1 MRRHHLL
8 PSVGRH
14 VAGLALLVAGLTAP
28 VAALAIDSQLDAGM
42 PLVLKDGRIANVTVH
57 TIPFETG
64 QGSLDQ
70 PAVKALRE
78 LVTPMATDCFLTAQA
93 IGHVEPGVTRDGDTL
108 SAHRLARAR
117 ADNIQATLAGL
128 GMPQA
133 AVASVWDWQF
143 LEEKSQVTLWV
154 FSLNVGD
161 DCDGAPLEQVQAA
174 AAPAASPATTERVR
188 PVRRAAAEQPVD
200 TPEPSPS
207 ELRVGDAVATPARPA
222 TTQSSTTASA
232 AATQPAPPV
241 VTTDAAIEPPAA
253 TQPAPSP
260 DAAVAATTSAP
271 PASPDPLATAAVA
284 PAEPPAP
291 AAAEA
296 PAAAPTQPAEA
307 APAAP
312 PPAPTATPPTEL
324 ASAAPN
330 PVAATV
336 GSAAAA
342 LAIPFDVNSSFFPS
356 GAGRELRG
364 FLEGLP
370 AAGAVEIELAGAVG
384 TGSVRGASGEEAKR
398 YNAWMAERRIERVA
412 EWLEANAGNR
422 QLTLKPR
429 LVEDDPSRE
438 VRLRAVA
445 TP

>member
-8 PSVGRH
+8 PSLNRY
-14 VAGLALLVAGLTAP
+14 VAGLVLTVAGVTAP
-28 VAALAIDSQLDAGM
+28 VAALAINSQLDAGM

-64 QGSLDQ
+64 KDELQAQ
-70 PAVKALRE
+70 AATALRR
-78 LVTPMATDCFLTAQA
+78 LVEPMATDCFLTAQA

-161 DCDGAPLEQVQAA
+161 DCDGVPLEQVQAEVA
-174 AAPAASPATTERVR
+174 AAPAATPAITERVR
-188 PVRRAAAEQPVD
+188 PVRRAAADQPVEAPV
-200 TPEPSPS
+200 TQPS
-207 ELRVGDAVATPARPA
+207 ELRVSDAVAAPARPA
-222 TTQSSTTASA
+222 TAQSSTTA
-232 AATQPAPPV
+232 TRQV
-241 VTTDAAIEPPAA
+241 PPAVTVDQTVEPA
-253 TQPAPSP
+253 ETEPAPSR
-260 DAAVAATTSAP
+260 DTAAAAATSAP
-271 PASPDPLATAAVA
+271 PASPAADPLATAAVA
-284 PAEPPAP
+284 PATTAP
-291 AAAEA
+291 AATTQPLEAE
-296 PAAAPTQPAEA
+296 PAATQSIPAE
-307 APAAP
+307 PI
-312 PPAPTATPPTEL
+312 EV
-324 ASAAPN
+324 ASAAPSR
-330 PVAATV
+330 VASAA
-336 GSAAAA
+336 GSAAPA

-356 GAGRELRG
+356 GAARELRG

-370 AAGAVEIELAGAVG
+370 AAGPVEIELAAAVG
-384 TGSVRGASGEEAKR
+384 TGSVRGASGEEAQR
-398 YNAWMAERRIERVA
+398 YNAWMAERRIERVT

-422 QLTLKPR
+422 QLKLKPR
-429 LVEDDPSRE
+429 LVENDTSRE
-438 VRLRAVA
+438 VRLRAIT

>member
-14 VAGLALLVAGLTAP
+14 VAGLALLAAGLTTP
-28 VAALAIDSQLDAGM
+28 ITALAIDSQLDAGM

-64 QGSLDQ
+64 KGDLAA
-70 PAVKALRE
+70 PAAAALRR
-78 LVTPMATDCFLTAQA
+78 LVEPMATDCFLTAQA

-117 ADNIQATLAGL
+117 ADNIQATLASL

-161 DCDGAPLEQVQAA
+161 DCGGVPLEQVQAEVA
-174 AAPAASPATTERVR
+174 VAPATTERVR
-188 PVRRAAAEQPVD
+188 PVRRAAGDQPVE
-200 TPEPSPS
+200 TPVTPPS
-207 ELRVGDAVATPARPA
+207 ELRVSDAVAAPARPA
-222 TTQSSTTASA
+222 TAQSSTTA
-232 AATQPAPPV
+232 
-241 VTTDAAIEPPAA
+241 TDAATRQAPPAVTVDQTIVPA
-253 TQPAPSP
+253 ETAPAPRR
-260 DAAVAATTSAP
+260 DTATAGATSAP
-271 PASPDPLATAAVA
+271 PASPAADPLATAAVA
-284 PAEPPAP
+284 PAKPPAP
-291 AAAEA
+291 AATEA
-296 PAAAPTQPAEA
+296 PAATTQPIEPEPVATQPI
-307 APAAP
+307 PAQ
-312 PPAPTATPPTEL
+312 PTEV
-324 ASAAPN
+324 ASAAPGRLASTGGN
-330 PVAATV
+330 AGA
-336 GSAAAA
+336 S

-370 AAGAVEIELAGAVG
+370 AASAVEIELAGAVG
-384 TGSVRGASGEEAKR
+384 TGSVRGASGEEAQR

-412 EWLEANAGNR
+412 EWLEANAGDR
-422 QLTLKPR
+422 QLTLTPR
-429 LVEDDPSRE
+429 LVENDTSRE

-445 TP
+445 IP